1 VRLIGN
7 LQEDNHAKRFGNFL
21 YGEGIES
28 QIEKNAGGRWEVWV
42 LDEDQ
47 IENATSLF
55 HKFVEHPD
63 DVIYVDVAHK
73 GATQRQHDM
82 KASVPKRA
90 RVVDGRT
97 LFYRSAIGHGIL
109 TFVLIGISVIVAL
122 LTRVGENDR
131 LIQPLSITQYSVK
144 GNTIQWDRG
153 LPEIRHGQIWRLFT
167 PMFLHFGFMHILF
180 NMLWLKDLGSMI
192 EARKGSWL
200 LLVMVL
206 AIAAISNVAQ
216 YLAVAPNFG
225 GMSGV
230 VYGLLGYI
238 WMQGKFNPASGL
250 ALHQQ
255 TVTLMIVWFF
265 LCLSGLMGPVANTAH
280 AVGAIVG
287 IAWGYTAA
295 RLATLPR
302 RR

>member
-1 VRLIGN
+1 VRLIGD
-7 LQEDNHAKRFGNFL
+7 LQEDSHAKRFSDFL
-21 YGEGIES
+21 YSEGIES
-28 QIEKNAGGRWEVWV
+28 QLEQNAGGRWEVWV

-55 HKFVEHPD
+55 NKFVEHPD
-63 DVIYVDVAHK
+63 DVIYVDVARK
-73 GATQRQHDM
+73 GATQRHRDV
-82 KASVPKRA
+82 KASIPKRA
-90 RVVDGRT
+90 RAVDGRT
-97 LFYRSAIGHGIL
+97 LFYRSAIGYGIL
-109 TFVLIGISVIVAL
+109 TFVLIGISVLVAL
-122 LTRVGENDR
+122 LTRLGADDR

-144 GNTIQWDRG
+144 GNTIQWEGG

-180 NMLWLKDLGSMI
+180 NMLWLTDVGSMI
-192 EARKGSWL
+192 VARKGSWL
-200 LLVMVL
+200 RLVMVL

-216 YLAVAPNFG
+216 YLTCGPNFG

-230 VYGLLGYI
+230 VYGLLGYV
-238 WMQGKFNPASGL
+238 WMQGKFNPASKL

-265 LCLSGLMGPVANTAH
+265 LCLSGLMGNIANTAH

-295 RLATLPR
+295 RLATLQR